1 MLTPIRGDQTDFPPM
16 LFFWGVPCLDLHE
29 VPVAPAFVL
38 VQPHCVHSQ
47 TRWTKK
53 KNTWEKIVR
62 SHEYVSSF
70 AGSVGMVGRAVGL
83 MPSNFRQFRGLNFFW
98 YVQPAGCCQ
107 SHHINDCQCSTCF
120 SFFVSTV
127 RKQTQ
132 TKTIEIKPLETK
144 EMWNPNAGNRGRKWT
159 FRAYRIK
166 NGIVVTIKPNEHS
179 CQKLFGNSYLHAC
192 VKNPAIAYPKLIKIV
207 CDS

>member
-1 MLTPIRGDQTDFPPM
+1 MKFLWHQRLCWSNPI
-16 LFFWGVPCLDLHE
+16 
-29 VPVAPAFVL
+29 AFIPKPGG
-38 VQPHCVHSQ
+38 Q
-47 TRWTKK
+47 K

-120 SFFVSTV
+120 LFFVSTV